1 MLKYGLLDDEGE
13 LVRWV
18 WERPS
23 EQYRFIVVRVPRVRR
38 PRFDPTQFEPAPF

>member
-1 MLKYGLLDDEGE
+1 MIKYGVLDDEGE

-23 EQYRFIVVRVPRVRR
+23 ELYRFIVVRVKRERR
-38 PRFDPTQFEPAPF
+38 PRIDPSQFEPAPF

>member
-23 EQYRFIVVRVPRVRR
+23 EQYRFIVVRVKRERRARV
-38 PRFDPTQFEPAPF
+38 DLSQFEPAPF